1 MNVFVTD
8 GDQRPAL
15 AITRSLGRR
24 GLSVIVGEEHS
35 HSLASASRY
44 CVRSLT
50 YPSPHRDP
58 EGFDRFIARLVVHD
72 RIDVVMPV
80 TDVTTHA
87 IARNQDALRIHAAVA
102 VPPFD
107 AFERV
112 TDKASLLQRASKCGI
127 PTPVT
132 HTVDGIAGLKAAQ
145 DDIVFPVVVKS
156 TRSRIPTPDGWVGT
170 GIHYVSN
177 LDELRRLYR
186 ETSYLAS
193 YPSLIQQRI
202 VGSGLGVFV
211 LCDRGRI
218 LTAFQHAR
226 LREWPPSGGISVF
239 AESQAVDATLRDQA
253 ARLLEPLGWHGVAML
268 EYKRDG
274 RSGTPV
280 LMEVNGRFWGSLQ
293 LAIDAG
299 VDFPYL
305 SCQLALGETPDL
317 PARYTVGHRTRWWL
331 GDVDHALLRVFKRDR
346 APIEGAP
353 SRWRVATDFVRASAP
368 GVRNEIVRADD
379 LAPACREVWTY
390 TRTLAGLLAR
400 RAWRPRAKTRVVA
413 PFGVERR

>member
-1 MNVFVTD
+1 M
-8 GDQRPAL
+8 
-15 AITRSLGRR
+15 
-24 GLSVIVGEEHS
+24 
-35 HSLASASRY
+35 
-44 CVRSLT
+44 T

-58 EGFDRFIARLVVHD
+58 EGFDRFIARLVVRD

-170 GIHYVSN
+170 GIHYVAN

-193 YPSLIQQRI
+193 YPSLDPAAYRRI
-202 VGSGLGVFV
+202 GSGCVRPV
-211 LCDRGRI
+211 RSRPHPDR
-218 LTAFQHAR
+218 LSACTASRVAPIGWDQR
-226 LREWPPSGGISVF
+226 LR
-239 AESQAVDATLRDQA
+239 
-253 ARLLEPLGWHGVAML
+253 
-268 EYKRDG
+268 
-274 RSGTPV
+274 
-280 LMEVNGRFWGSLQ
+280 
-293 LAIDAG
+293 
-299 VDFPYL
+299 
-305 SCQLALGETPDL
+305 
-317 PARYTVGHRTRWWL
+317 
-331 GDVDHALLRVFKRDR
+331 
-346 APIEGAP
+346 
-353 SRWRVATDFVRASAP
+353 
-368 GVRNEIVRADD
+368 
-379 LAPACREVWTY
+379 
-390 TRTLAGLLAR
+390 
-400 RAWRPRAKTRVVA
+400 
-413 PFGVERR
+413 